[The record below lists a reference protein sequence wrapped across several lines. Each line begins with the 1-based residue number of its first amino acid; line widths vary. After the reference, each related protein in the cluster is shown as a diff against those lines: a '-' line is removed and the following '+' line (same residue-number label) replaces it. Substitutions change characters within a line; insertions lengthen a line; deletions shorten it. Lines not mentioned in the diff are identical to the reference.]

1 MTPLFDVI
9 LVLRKIPKWEGR
21 PIGDFDQGNGS
32 EAHEWSWACMKSG
45 PTILD
50 KKYLLVFVNVL
61 SGLVEA
67 YSIGT
72 DYSNSY

>member
-1 MTPLFDVI
+1 MTPLFDVA
-9 LVLRKIPKWEGR
+9 LALRKIPKWEGR
-21 PIGDFDQGNGS
+21 PTGD
-32 EAHEWSWACMKSG
+32 
-45 PTILD
+45 LD
-50 KKYLLVFVNVL
+50 YKYLLLFVVVL